1 MAIVRRSCA
10 PHRRD
15 DVRARVHRFARQPA
29 AAHRPAYSAAVGR
42 PCPSLDGTRRHTHF
56 FRSRIVTRIDSRSA
70 PTTTNAGQA
79 DRAGLAGGAN
89 ATVTLKRRNA
99 IRAKPP
105 GLTSSGNPL
114 QRARLSSRHGVAS
127 SGQPSLLE
135 ATPAELQAVAHL
147 PVLQPTVLHSAPS
160 HEGHLIDLSDPP
172 TTTRPAGTPPSL
184 LEATPDELQAV
195 AHHPVLQ
202 PTVLH
207 SAPSHEGH
215 LIDLSDPPTTTRPAG
230 TPPSLLEATPD
241 ELQAVAHHPVLQP
254 TVPHSAH
261 AQEGHLIDLS
271 DAPPATPS
279 ANVQTAP
286 LGAAHAPHG
295 THGTQHGSQAFA
307 AAGMP
312 SIQQIEHETRQM
324 IGMQRAI
331 GFQNQLLAA
340 AEMLNSFRM
349 KLLDMIKKAVS
360 S

>member
-1 MAIVRRSCA
+1 M
-10 PHRRD
+10 
-15 DVRARVHRFARQPA
+15 
-29 AAHRPAYSAAVGR
+29 
-42 PCPSLDGTRRHTHF
+42 
-56 FRSRIVTRIDSRSA
+56 TRIDSRSA

-202 PTVLH
+202 PTV
-207 SAPSHEGH
+207 
-215 LIDLSDPPTTTRPAG
+215 
-230 TPPSLLEATPD
+230 
-241 ELQAVAHHPVLQP
+241 
-254 TVPHSAH
+254 PHSAH

-307 AAGMP
+307 AADMP

>member
-10 PHRRD
+10 PQRRD
-15 DVRARVHRFARQPA
+15 DVRARVHRFALRPA

-42 PCPSLDGTRRHTHF
+42 PGPSLDGTRRHTHF
-56 FRSRIVTRIDSRSA
+56 FRSRIVTRIDARSA

-114 QRARLSSRHGVAS
+114 QRARLSSRRGVAS

-202 PTVLH
+202 PTV
-207 SAPSHEGH
+207 
-215 LIDLSDPPTTTRPAG
+215 R
-230 TPPSLLEATPD
+230 
-241 ELQAVAHHPVLQP
+241 
-254 TVPHSAH
+254 HSAH

-279 ANVQTAP
+279 AHVQAAP
-286 LGAAHAPHG
+286 LGAAHG
-295 THGTQHGSQAFA
+295 THGSQAFA

-312 SIQQIEHETRQM
+312 GIQQIEHETGQM
-324 IGMQRAI
+324 IEMQRAI
-331 GFQNQLLAA
+331 GFQNQLLAV

>member
-1 MAIVRRSCA
+1 M
-10 PHRRD
+10 
-15 DVRARVHRFARQPA
+15 
-29 AAHRPAYSAAVGR
+29 
-42 PCPSLDGTRRHTHF
+42 
-56 FRSRIVTRIDSRSA
+56 TRIDARSA

-114 QRARLSSRHGVAS
+114 QRARLSSRHGVAT
-127 SGQPSLLE
+127 SGKPSLLE

-147 PVLQPTVLHSAPS
+147 
-160 HEGHLIDLSDPP
+160 
-172 TTTRPAGTPPSL
+172 
-184 LEATPDELQAV
+184 
-195 AHHPVLQ
+195 PVLQ

-279 ANVQTAP
+279 AHVQAAP
-286 LGAAHAPHG
+286 LGAAHG
-295 THGTQHGSQAFA
+295 THGSQAFA

-312 SIQQIEHETRQM
+312 GIQQIEHETRQM
-324 IGMQRAI
+324 IEMQRAI
-331 GFQNQLLAA
+331 GFQNQLLAV

>member
-1 MAIVRRSCA
+1 M
-10 PHRRD
+10 
-15 DVRARVHRFARQPA
+15 
-29 AAHRPAYSAAVGR
+29 
-42 PCPSLDGTRRHTHF
+42 
-56 FRSRIVTRIDSRSA
+56 
-70 PTTTNAGQA
+70 
-79 DRAGLAGGAN
+79 
-89 ATVTLKRRNA
+89 
-99 IRAKPP
+99 
-105 GLTSSGNPL
+105 
-114 QRARLSSRHGVAS
+114 
-127 SGQPSLLE
+127 
-135 ATPAELQAVAHL
+135 
-147 PVLQPTVLHSAPS
+147 
-160 HEGHLIDLSDPP
+160 
-172 TTTRPAGTPPSL
+172 
-184 LEATPDELQAV
+184 
-195 AHHPVLQ
+195 Q

-279 ANVQTAP
+279 SHVQAAP
-286 LGAAHAPHG
+286 LDAAHG
-295 THGTQHGSQAFA
+295 THGSQAFA

-312 SIQQIEHETRQM
+312 GIQQIEHETRQM
-324 IGMQRAI
+324 IEMQRAI
-331 GFQNQLLAA
+331 GFQNQLLAV

>member
-1 MAIVRRSCA
+1 M
-10 PHRRD
+10 
-15 DVRARVHRFARQPA
+15 
-29 AAHRPAYSAAVGR
+29 
-42 PCPSLDGTRRHTHF
+42 
-56 FRSRIVTRIDSRSA
+56 TRIDSRSA

-89 ATVTLKRRNA
+89 TTVTLKRRNA

-114 QRARLSSRHGVAS
+114 QRARLSSRHGVAT
-127 SGQPSLLE
+127 SGKPSLLE

-172 TTTRPAGTPPSL
+172 TTTRPAG
-184 LEATPDELQAV
+184 
-195 AHHPVLQ
+195 
-202 PTVLH
+202 
-207 SAPSHEGH
+207 
-215 LIDLSDPPTTTRPAG
+215 R
-230 TPPSLLEATPD
+230 PPSLLEATPD

-279 ANVQTAP
+279 AHVQAAP
-286 LGAAHAPHG
+286 LGAAHG
-295 THGTQHGSQAFA
+295 THGSQAFA

-312 SIQQIEHETRQM
+312 GIQQIEHETRQM
-324 IGMQRAI
+324 IEMQRAI
-331 GFQNQLLAA
+331 GFQNQLLAV

-360 S
+360 P

>member
-1 MAIVRRSCA
+1 MRAA
-10 PHRRD
+10 PPQRRD
-15 DVRARVHRFARQPA
+15 DVRARVHRFARRPA

-42 PCPSLDGTRRHTHF
+42 PGPSLDGTRRHTYF
-56 FRSRIVTRIDSRSA
+56 FRSRIVTRIDARSA

-114 QRARLSSRHGVAS
+114 QRARLSNRHGVAS
-127 SGQPSLLE
+127 SGQLSLLE

-184 LEATPDELQAV
+184 LEATPA
-195 AHHPVLQ
+195 
-202 PTVLH
+202 
-207 SAPSHEGH
+207 
-215 LIDLSDPPTTTRPAG
+215 
-230 TPPSLLEATPD
+230 

-279 ANVQTAP
+279 AHVQAAP
-286 LGAAHAPHG
+286 LGAAHG
-295 THGTQHGSQAFA
+295 THGSQAFA

-312 SIQQIEHETRQM
+312 GIQQIEHETRQM
-324 IGMQRAI
+324 IEMQRAI
-331 GFQNQLLAA
+331 GFQNQLLAV

-360 S
+360 P

>member
-1 MAIVRRSCA
+1 M
-10 PHRRD
+10 
-15 DVRARVHRFARQPA
+15 
-29 AAHRPAYSAAVGR
+29 
-42 PCPSLDGTRRHTHF
+42 
-56 FRSRIVTRIDSRSA
+56 TRIDSRSA

-114 QRARLSSRHGVAS
+114 QRARLSNRHGVAS

-172 TTTRPAGTPPSL
+172 P
-184 LEATPDELQAV
+184 
-195 AHHPVLQ
+195 
-202 PTVLH
+202 
-207 SAPSHEGH
+207 
-215 LIDLSDPPTTTRPAG
+215 TTRPAG

-279 ANVQTAP
+279 AHVQAAP
-286 LGAAHAPHG
+286 LDAAHG
-295 THGTQHGSQAFA
+295 THGSQAFA

-331 GFQNQLLAA
+331 GFQNQLLAV

>member
-10 PHRRD
+10 PQRRD
-15 DVRARVHRFARQPA
+15 DVRARVHRFARRPA

-42 PCPSLDGTRRHTHF
+42 PGPSLDGTRRHTYF
-56 FRSRIVTRIDSRSA
+56 FRSRIVTRIDARSA

-89 ATVTLKRRNA
+89 TTVTLKRRNA

-114 QRARLSSRHGVAS
+114 QRARLSSRRGVAS
-127 SGQPSLLE
+127 SGKPSLLE

-160 HEGHLIDLSDPP
+160 HEGHLIDLSDP
-172 TTTRPAGTPPSL
+172 R
-184 LEATPDELQAV
+184 
-195 AHHPVLQ
+195 
-202 PTVLH
+202 
-207 SAPSHEGH
+207 
-215 LIDLSDPPTTTRPAG
+215 TTTRPAG

-254 TVPHSAH
+254 TVPRSAH

-279 ANVQTAP
+279 AHVQAAP
-286 LGAAHAPHG
+286 LGAAHG
-295 THGTQHGSQAFA
+295 THGSQAFA

-312 SIQQIEHETRQM
+312 GIQQIEHETRQM
-324 IGMQRAI
+324 IEMQRAI
-331 GFQNQLLAA
+331 GFQNQLLAV

>member
-1 MAIVRRSCA
+1 M
-10 PHRRD
+10 
-15 DVRARVHRFARQPA
+15 
-29 AAHRPAYSAAVGR
+29 
-42 PCPSLDGTRRHTHF
+42 
-56 FRSRIVTRIDSRSA
+56 TRIDSRSV

-89 ATVTLKRRNA
+89 TTVTLKRRNA

-147 PVLQPTVLHSAPS
+147 PVLQPTVLHSAP
-160 HEGHLIDLSDPP
+160 
-172 TTTRPAGTPPSL
+172 TTRPAGTPPSL
-184 LEATPDELQAV
+184 LE
-195 AHHPVLQ
+195 
-202 PTVLH
+202 
-207 SAPSHEGH
+207 S
-215 LIDLSDPPTTTRPAG
+215 
-230 TPPSLLEATPD
+230 TPD

-279 ANVQTAP
+279 AHVQAAP
-286 LGAAHAPHG
+286 PGAAHG
-295 THGTQHGSQAFA
+295 THGAQHGSQAFA

-312 SIQQIEHETRQM
+312 SIQQIEHETKQM

>member
-10 PHRRD
+10 PQRRD
-15 DVRARVHRFARQPA
+15 DVRARVHRFARRPA
-29 AAHRPAYSAAVGR
+29 AAHRPAYSAAVRR

-56 FRSRIVTRIDSRSA
+56 FRSRIVTRIDARSA

-89 ATVTLKRRNA
+89 TTVTLKRRNA

-202 PTVLH
+202 PTV
-207 SAPSHEGH
+207 
-215 LIDLSDPPTTTRPAG
+215 
-230 TPPSLLEATPD
+230 
-241 ELQAVAHHPVLQP
+241 
-254 TVPHSAH
+254 PHSAH

-279 ANVQTAP
+279 AHVQAAP
-286 LGAAHAPHG
+286 LGAAHG
-295 THGTQHGSQAFA
+295 THGSQAFA

-312 SIQQIEHETRQM
+312 GIQQIEHETRRM
-324 IGMQRAI
+324 IEMQRAI
-331 GFQNQLLAA
+331 GFQNQLLAV

>member
-10 PHRRD
+10 PQRRD
-15 DVRARVHRFARQPA
+15 DVRARAHRFARRPA

-42 PCPSLDGTRRHTHF
+42 PGPSLDGTRRHTHF
-56 FRSRIVTRIDSRSA
+56 FRSRIVTRIDARSV

-89 ATVTLKRRNA
+89 TTVTLKRRNA

-114 QRARLSSRHGVAS
+114 QRARLSNRHGVAS

-202 PTVLH
+202 PTV
-207 SAPSHEGH
+207 
-215 LIDLSDPPTTTRPAG
+215 
-230 TPPSLLEATPD
+230 
-241 ELQAVAHHPVLQP
+241 
-254 TVPHSAH
+254 PHSAH

-279 ANVQTAP
+279 SHVQAAP
-286 LGAAHAPHG
+286 LGAAHG
-295 THGTQHGSQAFA
+295 THGSQAFA

-312 SIQQIEHETRQM
+312 GIQQIEHETRQM
-324 IGMQRAI
+324 IEMQRAI
-331 GFQNQLLAA
+331 GFQNQLLAV

>member
-10 PHRRD
+10 PQRRD
-15 DVRARVHRFARQPA
+15 DVRARVHRFARRPA

-56 FRSRIVTRIDSRSA
+56 FRSRIVTRIDARSA

-89 ATVTLKRRNA
+89 TTVTLKRRNA

-114 QRARLSSRHGVAS
+114 QRARLSSRHGVAT
-127 SGQPSLLE
+127 SGKPSLLE

-147 PVLQPTVLHSAPS
+147 
-160 HEGHLIDLSDPP
+160 
-172 TTTRPAGTPPSL
+172 
-184 LEATPDELQAV
+184 
-195 AHHPVLQ
+195 PVLQ

-279 ANVQTAP
+279 AHVQAAP
-286 LGAAHAPHG
+286 LGAAHG
-295 THGTQHGSQAFA
+295 THGSQAFA

-312 SIQQIEHETRQM
+312 GIQQIEHETRQM
-324 IGMQRAI
+324 IEMQRAI
-331 GFQNQLLAA
+331 GFQNQLLAV

-360 S
+360 P

>member
-1 MAIVRRSCA
+1 M
-10 PHRRD
+10 
-15 DVRARVHRFARQPA
+15 
-29 AAHRPAYSAAVGR
+29 
-42 PCPSLDGTRRHTHF
+42 
-56 FRSRIVTRIDSRSA
+56 TRIDARSA

-114 QRARLSSRHGVAS
+114 QRARLSNRHGVAS
-127 SGQPSLLE
+127 SGKPSLLE

-147 PVLQPTVLHSAPS
+147 
-160 HEGHLIDLSDPP
+160 
-172 TTTRPAGTPPSL
+172 
-184 LEATPDELQAV
+184 
-195 AHHPVLQ
+195 PVLQ

-279 ANVQTAP
+279 AHVQAAP
-286 LGAAHAPHG
+286 LGAAHG
-295 THGTQHGSQAFA
+295 THGSQAFA

-312 SIQQIEHETRQM
+312 GIQQIEYETRQM
-324 IGMQRAI
+324 IEMQRAI
-331 GFQNQLLAA
+331 GFQNQLLAV

>member
-1 MAIVRRSCA
+1 M
-10 PHRRD
+10 
-15 DVRARVHRFARQPA
+15 HRFARRPA
-29 AAHRPAYSAAVGR
+29 AAHRPAYSAAVR
-42 PCPSLDGTRRHTHF
+42 SPCPSLDGTRRHTYF

-89 ATVTLKRRNA
+89 TTVTLKRRNA

-114 QRARLSSRHGVAS
+114 QRARLSSRHGVAT
-127 SGQPSLLE
+127 SGKPSLLE

-172 TTTRPAGTPPSL
+172 TTTRPAG
-184 LEATPDELQAV
+184 
-195 AHHPVLQ
+195 
-202 PTVLH
+202 
-207 SAPSHEGH
+207 
-215 LIDLSDPPTTTRPAG
+215 R
-230 TPPSLLEATPD
+230 PPSLLEATPD

-279 ANVQTAP
+279 AHVQAAP
-286 LGAAHAPHG
+286 LGAAHG
-295 THGTQHGSQAFA
+295 THGSQAFA

-312 SIQQIEHETRQM
+312 GIQQIEHETRQM
-324 IGMQRAI
+324 IEMQRAI
-331 GFQNQLLAA
+331 GFQNQLLAV

-360 S
+360 P

>member
-1 MAIVRRSCA
+1 M
-10 PHRRD
+10 
-15 DVRARVHRFARQPA
+15 
-29 AAHRPAYSAAVGR
+29 
-42 PCPSLDGTRRHTHF
+42 
-56 FRSRIVTRIDSRSA
+56 TRIDSRSA

-79 DRAGLAGGAN
+79 DRAGLVGGAN
-89 ATVTLKRRNA
+89 TTVTLKRRNA

-127 SGQPSLLE
+127 SGKPSLLE

-202 PTVLH
+202 PTV
-207 SAPSHEGH
+207 
-215 LIDLSDPPTTTRPAG
+215 
-230 TPPSLLEATPD
+230 
-241 ELQAVAHHPVLQP
+241 
-254 TVPHSAH
+254 PHSAH
-261 AQEGHLIDLS
+261 VQEGHLIDLS
-271 DAPPATPS
+271 DAPSATPS
-279 ANVQTAP
+279 AHVQAAP

-295 THGTQHGSQAFA
+295 THGSQAFA

-312 SIQQIEHETRQM
+312 GIQQIEHETRQM
-324 IGMQRAI
+324 IEMQRAI
-331 GFQNQLLAA
+331 GFQNQLLAV

>member
-56 FRSRIVTRIDSRSA
+56 FRSRIVTRIDARSA

-89 ATVTLKRRNA
+89 TTVTLKRRNA

-135 ATPAELQAVAHL
+135 ATP
-147 PVLQPTVLHSAPS
+147 
-160 HEGHLIDLSDPP
+160 
-172 TTTRPAGTPPSL
+172 
-184 LEATPDELQAV
+184 
-195 AHHPVLQ
+195 
-202 PTVLH
+202 
-207 SAPSHEGH
+207 
-215 LIDLSDPPTTTRPAG
+215 
-230 TPPSLLEATPD
+230 D

-271 DAPPATPS
+271 DARPATPS
-279 ANVQTAP
+279 AHVQAAP

-312 SIQQIEHETRQM
+312 GIQQIEHETRQM
-324 IGMQRAI
+324 IEMQRAI

>member
-1 MAIVRRSCA
+1 M
-10 PHRRD
+10 
-15 DVRARVHRFARQPA
+15 
-29 AAHRPAYSAAVGR
+29 
-42 PCPSLDGTRRHTHF
+42 
-56 FRSRIVTRIDSRSA
+56 TRIDARSV

-89 ATVTLKRRNA
+89 TTVTLKRRNA

-114 QRARLSSRHGVAS
+114 QRARLSSRRGVAS
-127 SGQPSLLE
+127 SGKPSLLE

-172 TTTRPAGTPPSL
+172 P
-184 LEATPDELQAV
+184 
-195 AHHPVLQ
+195 
-202 PTVLH
+202 
-207 SAPSHEGH
+207 
-215 LIDLSDPPTTTRPAG
+215 TTRPAG

-271 DAPPATPS
+271 DAPPAPPS
-279 ANVQTAP
+279 AHVQAAP
-286 LGAAHAPHG
+286 LGAAHG
-295 THGTQHGSQAFA
+295 THGSQAFA

-312 SIQQIEHETRQM
+312 GIQQIEHETRQM
-324 IGMQRAI
+324 IEMQRAI
-331 GFQNQLLAA
+331 GFQNQLLAV

-360 S
+360 P

>member
-1 MAIVRRSCA
+1 MRAA
-10 PHRRD
+10 PPHRRD
-15 DVRARVHRFARQPA
+15 DVRARVHRFARRPA
-29 AAHRPAYSAAVGR
+29 AAHRPAYSAAVRR
-42 PCPSLDGTRRHTHF
+42 PCPSLDGTRRHTQF

-70 PTTTNAGQA
+70 PTTTNAAQA
-79 DRAGLAGGAN
+79 DRAGLADGAN
-89 ATVTLKRRNA
+89 TTVTLKRRNA

-172 TTTRPAGTPPSL
+172 
-184 LEATPDELQAV
+184 
-195 AHHPVLQ
+195 
-202 PTVLH
+202 
-207 SAPSHEGH
+207 
-215 LIDLSDPPTTTRPAG
+215 PTTTRPAG

-261 AQEGHLIDLS
+261 AQEGHLVDLS

-279 ANVQTAP
+279 AHVQAAP
-286 LGAAHAPHG
+286 LGAAHAPLAPHG
-295 THGTQHGSQAFA
+295 TQGSQHGSQAFA

-312 SIQQIEHETRQM
+312 GIQQIEHETRQM
-324 IGMQRAI
+324 IEMQRAI

>member
-1 MAIVRRSCA
+1 M
-10 PHRRD
+10 
-15 DVRARVHRFARQPA
+15 
-29 AAHRPAYSAAVGR
+29 
-42 PCPSLDGTRRHTHF
+42 
-56 FRSRIVTRIDSRSA
+56 
-70 PTTTNAGQA
+70 
-79 DRAGLAGGAN
+79 
-89 ATVTLKRRNA
+89 
-99 IRAKPP
+99 
-105 GLTSSGNPL
+105 

-127 SGQPSLLE
+127 SSQPSLLE

-147 PVLQPTVLHSAPS
+147 
-160 HEGHLIDLSDPP
+160 
-172 TTTRPAGTPPSL
+172 
-184 LEATPDELQAV
+184 
-195 AHHPVLQ
+195 PVLQ

-279 ANVQTAP
+279 AHVQAAP
-286 LGAAHAPHG
+286 LGAAHG
-295 THGTQHGSQAFA
+295 THGSQAFA

-312 SIQQIEHETRQM
+312 GIQQIEHETRQM
-324 IGMQRAI
+324 IEMQRAI
-331 GFQNQLLAA
+331 GFQNQLLAV

>member
-1 MAIVRRSCA
+1 M
-10 PHRRD
+10 
-15 DVRARVHRFARQPA
+15 
-29 AAHRPAYSAAVGR
+29 
-42 PCPSLDGTRRHTHF
+42 
-56 FRSRIVTRIDSRSA
+56 TRIDARSV

-89 ATVTLKRRNA
+89 TTVTLKRRNA

-114 QRARLSSRHGVAS
+114 QRARLSNRHGVAS

-202 PTVLH
+202 PTV
-207 SAPSHEGH
+207 
-215 LIDLSDPPTTTRPAG
+215 
-230 TPPSLLEATPD
+230 
-241 ELQAVAHHPVLQP
+241 
-254 TVPHSAH
+254 PHSAH

-279 ANVQTAP
+279 SHVQAAP
-286 LGAAHAPHG
+286 LGAAHG
-295 THGTQHGSQAFA
+295 THGSQAFA

-312 SIQQIEHETRQM
+312 GIQQIEHETRQM
-324 IGMQRAI
+324 IEMQRAI
-331 GFQNQLLAA
+331 GFQNQLLAV